1 MMANLFDENE
11 APEGEPL
18 KIVVGDFIQ
27 WKKTALAETYPPA
40 LYSASYVAR
49 IAAGTTAEIQIAA
62 VERSDY
68 YLFTASSQTS
78 AAFTAGFYHWQLEV
92 VQTSSGNR
100 VVVERGEFEIIQD
113 LDNSGADPRTH
124 AEIMLNKI
132 ESLLQGRADKDVSS
146 YSIQGRSIAKMSIV
160 DLLQWRDYYRK
171 EVSKERRDNAIA
183 LGKKTKTTMKVRFL

>member
-1 MMANLFDENE
+1 MANLFDENE

-40 LYSASYVAR
+40 LYSANYVAR
-49 IAAGTTAEIQIAA
+49 IAAGTSAEIQIPAT
-62 VERSDY
+62 ERAGY
-68 YLFTASSQTS
+68 YLFVADSATS
-78 AAFTAGFYHWQLEV
+78 ALFTAGFYHWQLEV

-100 VVVERGEFEIIQD
+100 VVVERGEFQAIQD
-113 LDNSGADPRTH
+113 LDNSGADPRSH
-124 AEIMLNKI
+124 AEIMLGKI

-146 YSIQGRSIAKMSIV
+146 YSIQGRSIAKMSVV

-171 EVSKERRDNAIA
+171 EVLKERRDNAIA
-183 LGKKTKTTMKVRFL
+183 LGKPTKTTMKVRFL

>member
-1 MMANLFDENE
+1 MANLFDENE

-68 YLFTASSQTS
+68 YLFTASSATS

-183 LGKKTKTTMKVRFL
+183 VGKPTKTTMKVRFL